1 MPELLLWFYGVSRL
15 ASQQT
20 CTTSVQAAPYCG
32 IPRPLT
38 NGEHTMT
45 DDNTAVQIVSNFLA
59 ASMAPDPVKAATFMS
74 ADVRI
79 TFTGGR
85 AMPDP
90 QTITAFNGSRYAWV
104 KKALGNFDWMDRGDH
119 TVVYSNGTLY
129 GEWQDG
135 RSFSGNRYLDRFE
148 VRDGKITH
156 MDVWND
162 SAEWILAPELNRS

>member
-1 MPELLLWFYGVSRL
+1 MNHE
-15 ASQQT
+15 
-20 CTTSVQAAPYCG
+20 
-32 IPRPLT
+32 
-38 NGEHTMT
+38 N
-45 DDNTAVQIVSNFLA
+45 DAVKIVSNFLA

-74 ADVRI
+74 SDVRI

-90 QTITAFNGSRYAWV
+90 QAITAFNGGRYAWV
-104 KKALGNFDWMDRGDH
+104 KKRLGQFDWMDRGDH

-129 GEWQDG
+129 GQWPDG

-148 VRDGKITH
+148 VRDGKIVR

-162 SAEWILAPELNRS
+162 SAEWLLEPGLNLA

>member
-1 MPELLLWFYGVSRL
+1 M
-15 ASQQT
+15 
-20 CTTSVQAAPYCG
+20 TT
-32 IPRPLT
+32 
-38 NGEHTMT
+38 
-45 DDNTAVQIVSNFLA
+45 DNPAVQIVSNFLE
-59 ASMAPDPVKAATFMS
+59 ASMAPDPVRAATFMA

-90 QTITAFNGSRYAWV
+90 QTITAFNGARYAWV

-119 TVVYSNGTLY
+119 TVVYSNGTLF
-129 GEWQDG
+129 GQWLDG

-162 SAEWILAPELNRS
+162 SAEWMLEPGVAKP